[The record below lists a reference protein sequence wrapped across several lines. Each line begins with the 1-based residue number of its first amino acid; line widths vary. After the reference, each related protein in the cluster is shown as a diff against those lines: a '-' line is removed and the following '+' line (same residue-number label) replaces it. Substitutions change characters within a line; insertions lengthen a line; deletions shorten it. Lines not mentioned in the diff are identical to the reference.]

1 MISSNKD
8 LLDANKSPLDHLTF
22 LSNEAHSPLAPLYKD
37 SSQNMNHNNNNV
49 YSNQ

>member
-8 LLDANKSPLDHLTF
+8 LLDANKSPLDYMTF
-22 LSNEAHSPLAPLYKD
+22 LSNEVQSPLAPLYKD
-37 SSQNMNHNNNNV
+37 SSQNVMNHNNNV